1 MLHTNM
7 HTQSLLLFILPHS
20 QPLHPSGCS
29 VGEILSSGH
38 RTPST
43 SAGLPHSKL
52 MLEWIFNVT
61 GQDMPVILK
70 NSSLL
75 PLIYY
80 PPSLPLHLPLAL
92 QVNVEERPSVEQVM
106 EKAFFRA
113 LKKDE

>member
-1 MLHTNM
+1 
-7 HTQSLLLFILPHS
+7 
-20 QPLHPSGCS
+20 
-29 VGEILSSGH
+29 
-38 RTPST
+38 
-43 SAGLPHSKL
+43 
-52 MLEWIFNVT
+52 
-61 GQDMPVILK
+61 MPVILK